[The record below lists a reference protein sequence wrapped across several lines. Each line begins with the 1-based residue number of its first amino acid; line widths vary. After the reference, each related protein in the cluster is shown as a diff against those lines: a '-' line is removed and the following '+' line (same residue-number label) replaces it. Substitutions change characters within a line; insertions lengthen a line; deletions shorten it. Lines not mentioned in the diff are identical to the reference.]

1 MQQVVTQQAVDAA
14 ADAIVAA
21 GGKPTFRLIQQR
33 VGGSFT
39 TLKPML
45 ADWEAR
51 RGKGEEV
58 AVEVPDALLA
68 RGADLVRS
76 IYAELAQQARVESE
90 AVRKDAEARVKALKA
105 ELAEATEEIARLEAQ
120 DAARADELAALR
132 EANRALELKVGGIR
146 PKRTQVRQAHFGD
159 TVDQIVIA
167 RTTFPIFLRV
177 KILRDLP
184 LKRFST
190 SLRNEYQSNLA
201 IANLAASV
209 QPEVPRI

>member
-45 ADWEAR
+45 ADWETR
-51 RGKGEEV
+51 REKGEEA

-76 IYAELAQQARVESE
+76 IYAEVAQQARVESE
-90 AVRKDAEARVKALKA
+90 VVRKDAEARVNAMKA

-120 DAARADELAALR
+120 DAARADELRRAAR
-132 EANRALELKVGGIR
+132 GKSGTGIEGWPSGSACRARNTHGR
-146 PKRTQVRQAHFGD
+146 RTDGSPCCTR
-159 TVDQIVIA
+159 
-167 RTTFPIFLRV
+167 
-177 KILRDLP
+177 
-184 LKRFST
+184 
-190 SLRNEYQSNLA
+190 
-201 IANLAASV
+201 
-209 QPEVPRI
+209 

>member
-51 RGKGEEV
+51 REKGEET

-76 IYAELAQQARVESE
+76 IYAEVAQQARVESE
-90 AVRKDAEARVKALKA
+90 AVRKDAEARVSTMKA
-105 ELAEATEEIARLEAQ
+105 ELAEATEEIVRLEAQ
-120 DAARADELAALR
+120 DAVRTDELVGQR
-132 EANRALELKVGGIR
+132 EANRALELKVSRLEERAEHATAWR
-146 PKRTQVRQAHFGD
+146 PNCGKPV
-159 TVDQIVIA
+159 
-167 RTTFPIFLRV
+167 L
-177 KILRDLP
+177 LLP
-184 LKRFST
+184 RLSSR
-190 SLRNEYQSNLA
+190 
-201 IANLAASV
+201 
-209 QPEVPRI
+209 